1 MSAYFVVRGVIHD
14 RAAFQEYASRS
25 PGVLAQF
32 GGRHIARGG
41 RSIAFEGPDD
51 RPHVVIAE
59 FPDFE
64 SAERCYRS
72 EVYQALIPLR
82 SGHAT
87 LEFTLID
94 GVPASPTA
102 TPAPHV

>member
-14 RAAFQEYASRS
+14 RDAFQAYAQKS
-25 PGVLAQF
+25 PAVLALF

-41 RSIAFEGPDD
+41 RSIAFEGRDD

-72 EVYQALIPLR
+72 EAYQALIPLR
-82 SGHAT
+82 AGSAT

-94 GVPASPTA
+94 GVPGS
-102 TPAPHV
+102 

>member
-14 RAAFQEYASRS
+14 RAAFQKYASRS
-25 PGVLAQF
+25 PGVLARF

-41 RSIAFEGPDD
+41 KSIAFEGPDD

-72 EVYQALIPLR
+72 EAYQALIPLR
-82 SGHAT
+82 SAHAT

-94 GVPASPTA
+94 GVPASSS
-102 TPAPHV
+102 